1 MKLIIEQAD
10 LGSISYL
17 KEGTEEGK
25 EKHWYIT
32 GPFMQA
38 ETKNR
43 NGRIYPKKIMERE
56 VDRYRKEM
64 IETHRAMGELDHP
77 ETPTINLDRVSHLI
91 ESLEFDGNDIIGKAK
106 ILDTPTGR
114 IAQAMLEGGVK
125 LGVSSRG
132 LGTLNEEDNTTVN
145 DDYQLVC
152 VDIVGDPSCAIA
164 TVNGIV
170 ENKEYIIKGDTIV
183 ERAVENLE
191 EQLAKHGSREI
202 LDDLKMFLHDINKG
216 L

>member
-1 MKLIIEQAD
+1 MKLMVEDVD
-10 LGSISYL
+10 LGSIEYL
-17 KEGTEEGK
+17 KESADGSN

-32 GPFMQA
+32 GPFMQV

-56 VDRYRKEM
+56 VEKYRKEM

-77 ETPTINLDRVSHLI
+77 ETPTINLDRVSHII
-91 ESLEFDGNDIIGKAK
+91 ESLKFDGNDIIGKAK
-106 ILDTPTGR
+106 ILDTPMGR
-114 IAQAMLEGGVK
+114 IAQSLLEGGVK

-152 VDIVGDPSCAIA
+152 VDIVGDPSAQSA
-164 TVNGIV
+164 YVNGIM
-170 ENKEYIIKGDTIV
+170 ENKEYIIQGDSIV
-183 ERAVENLE
+183 ERAVESLE
-191 EQLAKHGSREI
+191 KKLDKHGSREI
-202 LDDLKMFLHDINKG
+202 LEDLKSFLKDIRG
-216 L
+216 

>member
-1 MKLIIEQAD
+1 MKLMVEDVDLSSIE
-10 LGSISYL
+10 YL
-17 KEGTEEGK
+17 KESSEDSK

-32 GPFMQA
+32 GPFMQV

-56 VDRYRKEM
+56 VEKYRKEM

-77 ETPTINLDRVSHLI
+77 ETPTINLDRVSHII

-106 ILDTPTGR
+106 ILDTPMGR
-114 IAQAMLEGGVK
+114 IAQSLLDGGVK

-152 VDIVGDPSCAIA
+152 VDIVGDPSAQSA
-164 TVNGIV
+164 YVNGIM
-170 ENKEYIIKGDTIV
+170 ENKEYIIKGDSIV
-183 ERAVENLE
+183 EKAVENLE
-191 EQLAKHGSREI
+191 ESLAKHGSKEI
-202 LDDLKMFLHDINKG
+202 LDDLKMFLHDINMG
-216 L
+216 R

>member
-1 MKLIIEQAD
+1 MKLMVEDVDLSSIE
-10 LGSISYL
+10 YL
-17 KEGTEEGK
+17 KESADGSN

-32 GPFMQA
+32 GPFMQV

-56 VDRYRKEM
+56 VEKYRKEM

-77 ETPTINLDRVSHLI
+77 ETPTINLDRVSHII
-91 ESLEFDGNDIIGKAK
+91 ESLVFDGNDIIGKAK
-106 ILDTPTGR
+106 ILDTPMGR
-114 IAQAMLEGGVK
+114 IAQSLLEGGVK

-152 VDIVGDPSCAIA
+152 VDIVGDPSAQSA
-164 TVNGIV
+164 YVNGIM
-170 ENKEYIIKGDTIV
+170 ENKEYIIQGDSIV
-183 ERAVENLE
+183 ERAVESLE
-191 EQLAKHGSREI
+191 KKLDKHGSREI
-202 LDDLKMFLHDINKG
+202 LEDLKSFLKDIRG
-216 L
+216 

>member
-17 KEGTEEGK
+17 KESSEEEK

-56 VDRYRKEM
+56 VNRYRKEM

-114 IAQAMLEGGVK
+114 IAQALLEGGVK

-132 LGTLNEEDNTTVN
+132 LGTLNEDDNVTVN

-152 VDIVGDPSCAIA
+152 VDIVGDPSALSA
-164 TVNGIV
+164 YVNGIV
-170 ENKEYIIKGDTIV
+170 ENKEYIIQGDTIV

-191 EQLAKHGSREI
+191 DSLAKHGSREI
-202 LDDLKMFLHDINKG
+202 LDDLKMFLHDIG
-216 L
+216 R